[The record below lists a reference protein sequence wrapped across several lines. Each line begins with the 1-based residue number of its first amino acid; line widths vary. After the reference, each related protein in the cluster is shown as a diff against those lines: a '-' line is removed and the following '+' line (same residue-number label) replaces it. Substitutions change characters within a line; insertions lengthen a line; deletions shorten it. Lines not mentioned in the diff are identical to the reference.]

1 MAHIILIADSCL
13 GAPMRDQLV
22 RCGHSV
28 AVAAPGDAMA
38 DVGVDACDVVVMV
51 GNVAAVGDPVAVSDG
66 GRGAAPAA
74 PRFLLSESAAA
85 AGLTPALR
93 AGIEA
98 AWCEA
103 RARRVAAAQAGS
115 DPAADNDV
123 QQVGHELR
131 SPLTVIK
138 TALEVM
144 EGDLRTWHAEPA
156 DVESQL
162 RMLEIALRNV
172 RRLHRAVE
180 WSQMLLSGSRAGAP
194 PLTAA
199 GMPAADPPLVQ
210 LPEMALHA
218 DGGAA

>member
-1 MAHIILIADSCL
+1 MAHIILVADTCP
-13 GAPMRDQLV
+13 GASMRDQLV

-28 AVAAPGDAMA
+28 ALAAPGDAMA
-38 DVGVDACDVVVMV
+38 DAGVDACDVVVML
-51 GNVAAVGDPVAVSDG
+51 GDALATGDPVAVSDG

-74 PRFLLSESAAA
+74 PRFLLSEAAA
-85 AGLTPALR
+85 SAGLTPALR
-93 AGIEA
+93 ARIES

-103 RARRVAAAQAGS
+103 RARRLAATPEGS
-115 DPAADNDV
+115 DPAADSDV

-144 EGDLRTWHAEPA
+144 EGDLRTWHAAPA

-194 PLTAA
+194 LLTAE
-199 GMPAADPPLVQ
+199 GMPEVDAPAVRV
-210 LPEMALHA
+210 PEVALHA